1 MYEEPYKWVEA
12 VGNRRTYLDEQF
24 REGTPVVGV
33 AYEHGILLMTM
44 SKGTPKLYEIYDLLA
59 LGGMGHPAD
68 LEKLRFNL
76 LEMAH
81 VEGFNRS
88 ASDVTGS
95 RLVKYG
101 IAPVIKQA
109 FEEVFKAPFIVKIL
123 LAEIGRTQ
131 RLEIVNALKRSRGL
145 SVNELVDR
153 MRMSYMGIKQHC
165 LTLQRD
171 GYLDTWRRPQ
181 KMGRPEMVYR
191 LTRRTQ
197 DLFQA
202 DSNRFT
208 LELLDS
214 VQGIYGPNAPEKLL
228 YNLFE
233 RKCASLKE
241 KVKGATVAERAKSLA
256 KIRDTEGYM
265 SQFTI
270 DDGGPQIL
278 ECHTPLQNVL
288 DKYPIIGR
296 LEQEMFEQLLGT
308 RVRRQETR
316 NSGLYECAFYFDA

>member
-1 MYEEPYKWVEA
+1 MIQ
-12 VGNRRTYLDEQF
+12 R
-24 REGTPVVGV
+24 
-33 AYEHGILLMTM
+33 
-44 SKGTPKLYEIYDLLA
+44 
-59 LGGMGHPAD
+59 
-68 LEKLRFNL
+68 
-76 LEMAH
+76 
-81 VEGFNRS
+81 
-88 ASDVTGS
+88 
-95 RLVKYG
+95 
-101 IAPVIKQA
+101 
-109 FEEVFKAPFIVKIL
+109 L

-145 SVNELVDR
+145 SVNELVNR

-191 LTRRTQ
+191 LTRRAH

-208 LELLDS
+208 LELLES
-214 VQGIYGPNAPEKLL
+214 VQQIYGPNAPEKLL

-233 RKCASLKE
+233 RKTASLKE
-241 KVKGATVAERAKSLA
+241 KVKGSTVGERAKSLA
-256 KIRDTEGYM
+256 KIRDFEGYM
-265 SQFTI
+265 SEFVN

-296 LEQEMFEQLLGT
+296 FEQEMFEQVLGT
-308 RVRRQETR
+308 PVRRQETR

>member
-1 MYEEPYKWVEA
+1 M
-12 VGNRRTYLDEQF
+12 NQR
-24 REGTPVVGV
+24 
-33 AYEHGILLMTM
+33 
-44 SKGTPKLYEIYDLLA
+44 
-59 LGGMGHPAD
+59 
-68 LEKLRFNL
+68 
-76 LEMAH
+76 
-81 VEGFNRS
+81 
-88 ASDVTGS
+88 
-95 RLVKYG
+95 
-101 IAPVIKQA
+101 
-109 FEEVFKAPFIVKIL
+109 L

-131 RLEIVNALKRSRGL
+131 RLEILNSLKRTRGM
-145 SVNELVDR
+145 SVNELVGK
-153 MRMSYMGIKQHC
+153 MGMSYMGIKQHC

-191 LTRRTQ
+191 LTRRAH

-208 LELLDS
+208 LELLES
-214 VQGIYGPNAPEKLL
+214 AQGIYGPNAAEKLL

-233 RKCASLKE
+233 KKTATLKE

-256 KIRDTEGYM
+256 RVRDMEGYM
-265 SQFTI
+265 SQFVTN
-270 DDGGPQIL
+270 DGGPQIL

-288 DKYPIIGR
+288 DKYQIIGR
-296 LEQEMFEQLLGT
+296 FEQEMFEQVLGV

>member
-1 MYEEPYKWVEA
+1 M
-12 VGNRRTYLDEQF
+12 NQR
-24 REGTPVVGV
+24 
-33 AYEHGILLMTM
+33 
-44 SKGTPKLYEIYDLLA
+44 
-59 LGGMGHPAD
+59 
-68 LEKLRFNL
+68 
-76 LEMAH
+76 
-81 VEGFNRS
+81 
-88 ASDVTGS
+88 
-95 RLVKYG
+95 
-101 IAPVIKQA
+101 
-109 FEEVFKAPFIVKIL
+109 L

-145 SVNELVDR
+145 SVNQLVDR

-191 LTRRTQ
+191 LTRRAH

-208 LELLDS
+208 LELLES
-214 VQGIYGPNAPEKLL
+214 AQQIYGSNAPEKLL

-233 RKCASLKE
+233 KKTANLKE
-241 KVKGATVAERAKSLA
+241 KVKGETVAERAKSLA
-256 KIRDTEGYM
+256 KIRDLEGYM
-265 SQFTI
+265 SQFVT

-288 DKYPIIGR
+288 DKYPAIGR
-296 LEQEMFEQLLGT
+296 FEQETFAQVLGT